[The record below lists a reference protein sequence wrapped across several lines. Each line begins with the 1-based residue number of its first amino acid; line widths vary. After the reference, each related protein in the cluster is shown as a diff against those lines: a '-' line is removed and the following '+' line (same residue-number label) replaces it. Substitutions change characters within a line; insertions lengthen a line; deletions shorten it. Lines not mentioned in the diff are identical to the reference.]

1 MSKLPARMEGRRQTD
16 FDWAAGVAGG
26 YLQET
31 DGRAGGEDVKT
42 ASEESWEDWS
52 ARLGKPK
59 TKENAVEYVLGPLL
73 EAVRQKKKVEND
85 DATQS

>member
-1 MSKLPARMEGRRQTD
+1 M
-16 FDWAAGVAGG
+16 
-26 YLQET
+26 
-31 DGRAGGEDVKT
+31 KT